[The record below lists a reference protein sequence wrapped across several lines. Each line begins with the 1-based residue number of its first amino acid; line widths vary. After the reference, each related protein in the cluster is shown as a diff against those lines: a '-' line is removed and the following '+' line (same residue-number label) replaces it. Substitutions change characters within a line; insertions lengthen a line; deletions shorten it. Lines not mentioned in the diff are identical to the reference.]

1 MCCLHFT
8 TLLYIIPRGLLAG
21 QKGTSRAGN
30 TLPSDRRPQVP
41 DAVQPKRK
49 KAIKKTSSCN
59 RAVGYP
65 RPAYGQ
71 ATIKGKGKWT
81 KSHGFVIRSDTSL
94 SAWHQQQCRPFFVL
108 FCFLFLVQLYVP
120 HFQSSKCVPS
130 PPKPGQAS
138 TRVTSST
145 PAIVNYTNCSFQH
158 TPLSPTLY
166 KSL

>member
-1 MCCLHFT
+1 M
-8 TLLYIIPRGLLAG
+8 LYIIPWGMLVG

-30 TLPSDRRPQVP
+30 TLPSDKRPQVP

-71 ATIKGKGKWT
+71 ATIMGKRKWT
-81 KSHGFVIRSDTSL
+81 KPHDFFIRSDTSF
-94 SAWHQQQCRPFFVL
+94 SAWHQQQCRPVFVL
-108 FCFLFLVQLYVP
+108 VWFFCFWFGYT
-120 HFQSSKCVPS
+120 FYTSKAANHHPS
-130 PPKPGQAS
+130 QDKLAHG
-138 TRVTSST
+138 VTSST

-158 TPLSPTLY
+158 TPLSLTLY
-166 KSL
+166 KSP